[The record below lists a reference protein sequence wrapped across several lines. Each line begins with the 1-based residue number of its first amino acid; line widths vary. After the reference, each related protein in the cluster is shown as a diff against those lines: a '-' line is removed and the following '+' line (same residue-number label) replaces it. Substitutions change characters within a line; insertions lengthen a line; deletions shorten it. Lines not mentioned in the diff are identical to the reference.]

1 MLVEQFDELGKI
13 CERPGQSVD
22 LVDQDYIDLAGAYV
36 IEKSLQ
42 GWAVDIAA
50 GKSPISVFAADQGPA
65 GMGLA
70 ADIGLRGIV
79 LGIERIEVLFEPLV
93 IRHAGVD
100 GAANQPLGSGCH

>member
-1 MLVEQFDELGKI
+1 MLVEQLDELGKV
-13 CERPGQSVD
+13 CERPGEPVD

-42 GWAVDIAA
+42 RRPIDIAA

-65 GMGLA
+65 GIGLA

-79 LGIERIEVLFEPLV
+79 WASSELKSCSSPWSSDTRV
-93 IRHAGVD
+93 
-100 GAANQPLGSGCH
+100 